1 MSYILSI
8 CFLILT
14 CCAIITTVCAIK
26 DSDLFNNKL
35 LNDIDS
41 EYDKF
46 ITIYDIVKQTVYV
59 NMYTI
64 LAIYFEE
71 EENNIVI
78 LTEKD
83 VYTEHYFCEEEAND
97 RLIELLNTLRLFY

>member
-1 MSYILSI
+1 MSYILLI

-14 CCAIITTVCAIK
+14 SCVIIITICAIK

-46 ITIYDIVKQTVYV
+46 IIIDDVVKRTVYV

-64 LAIYFEE
+64 LYAVSF
-71 EENNIVI
+71 
-78 LTEKD
+78 LTLSFFKE
-83 VYTEHYFCEEEAND
+83 F
-97 RLIELLNTLRLFY
+97 I